1 MIPSQVA
8 KKKLTYN
15 QLRQT
20 IQKLLIQENK
30 EVQDVVTSE
39 DVENFISRYLIESL
53 KK

>member
-30 EVQDVVTSE
+30 EDQVIFTNE
-39 DVENFISRYLIESL
+39 DVNLFIETYLIRNT
-53 KK
+53 K